1 MSFYNS
7 DSNVPFWRSN
17 VDVDS
22 LFAAHAHNS
31 ERANAWLK
39 FRDASYSSAVMMRG
53 HFELGILGDH
63 TYHWTFTPT
72 HAGGLAIVLPVYE
85 RGRMVDLLA
94 ISRHDHTV
102 WGCVTGAGQFIGS
115 IYVGRTE
122 NYSPLRL
129 YKTPITWLLSNCEGI
144 LPLAKSFFPRLQHA
158 LRIIA
163 ENEEHAWEIAELS
176 FLSPAECLGL
186 DCAGAER
193 AALNQIAFEVEE

>member
-1 MSFYNS
+1 MIFYEC
-7 DSNVPFWRSN
+7 DPTVQFWRSN

-22 LFAAHAHNS
+22 LFAANAHNP
-31 ERANAWLK
+31 ERAQAWLG
-39 FRDASYSSAVMMRG
+39 FRDASDSSARMMRG
-53 HFELGILGDH
+53 HFELGMLGDH

-72 HAGGLAIVLPVYE
+72 PAGGLAIVLPVYE
-85 RGRMVDLLA
+85 RGRMVDILA

-115 IYVGRTE
+115 TCAGRSE

-129 YKTPITWLLSNCEGI
+129 YKTPITWLLSNRERV
-144 LPLAKSFFPRLQHA
+144 LPLAKSFFPLLQHA
-158 LRIIA
+158 LRIVA
-163 ENEEHAWEIAELS
+163 ENEGHAWEIAELA

-193 AALNQIAFEVEE
+193 AALSQITFEVEA